1 MGRLMKLCITA
12 LGLGL
17 DALIDPRFDR
27 CQYFTFIDTD
37 TMEFESIPNLYFDN
51 RDAGIQSAGFVASRG
66 VKVVL
71 TAEVSPKAYHVLTAA
86 GIDVFTGISGTV
98 REVIEKYKRG
108 KLPTISMP
116 DLGPVGRPQQGKA

>member
-1 MGRLMKLCITA
+1 MKLCITT

-37 TMEFESIPNLYFDN
+37 TMEFESIPNLYFDD
-51 RDAGIQSAGFVASRG
+51 RDAGIRSAGFVASRG

-71 TAEVSPKAYHVLTAA
+71 TVEISPKAYQVLTAA
-86 GIDVFTGISGTV
+86 GIDLFTGASGSV
-98 REVIEKYKRG
+98 RDVIEKYKEG
-108 KLPTISMP
+108 KLPTVSIP
-116 DLGPVGRPQQGKA
+116 DLGQIGRPQQGNA